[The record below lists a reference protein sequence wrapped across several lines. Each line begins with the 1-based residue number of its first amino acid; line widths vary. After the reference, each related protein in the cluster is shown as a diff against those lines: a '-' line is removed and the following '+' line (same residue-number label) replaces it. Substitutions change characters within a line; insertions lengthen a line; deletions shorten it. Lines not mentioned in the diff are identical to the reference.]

1 MKKTLKIVLITA
13 ISLVALFAAFVIV
26 SNLIVTGQ
34 TSSLVISP
42 DDAANSGDF
51 DCILVLGCKVRDDGT
66 PSHMLNDRCVVGS
79 ELFLNGAS
87 PVLLMS
93 GDHQSDDY
101 NEVAAMQKVAVDEG
115 VPSENILLDD
125 LGLSTYESVY
135 RAKEVFGFN
144 KILIVTQDYHLPRA
158 LFIAKQLGLDACGV
172 ASNPRSYTNQFF
184 RNVREI
190 FARSKDFIK
199 ALVKPEV

>member
-1 MKKTLKIVLITA
+1 MSIA
-13 ISLVALFAAFVIV
+13 ALFAAFVIV
-26 SNLIVTGQ
+26 SNLIVTRQ
-34 TSSLVISP
+34 TSSLVISSEE
-42 DDAANSGDF
+42 AAGIGDF
-51 DCILVLGCKVRDDGT
+51 DCILVLGCKVKADGT
-66 PSHMLNDRCVVGS
+66 PSDMLNDRCVVGA
-79 ELFLNGAS
+79 ELYLDGAA
-87 PVLLMS
+87 PVILMS

-101 NEVAAMQKVAVDEG
+101 NEVAAMKKVATDEG
-115 VPSENILLDD
+115 VPENAILLDD

-135 RAKEVFGFN
+135 RAKNVFGFN

-190 FARSKDFIK
+190 FARSKDFINV
-199 ALVKPEV
+199 LVQPEL

>member
-1 MKKTLKIVLITA
+1 MKKTLKIVLIVILSIA
-13 ISLVALFAAFVIV
+13 ALFSAFVIV
-26 SNLIVTGQ
+26 SNLIVTEQ
-34 TSSLVISP
+34 TSSLVISSE
-42 DDAANSGDF
+42 DAADSGDF
-51 DCILVLGCKVRDDGT
+51 DCILVLGCKVNANGT
-66 PSHMLNDRCVVGS
+66 PSHMLNDRCVYGA
-79 ELFLNGAS
+79 ELYLDGAA
-87 PVLLMS
+87 PIILMS
-93 GDHQSDDY
+93 GDHQNDDY

-115 VPSENILLDD
+115 VPSESILLDD

-158 LFIAKQLGLDACGV
+158 LFIAKQLGLDAYGV
-172 ASNPRSYTNQFF
+172 ASNPRSYTNQFS

-199 ALVKPEV
+199 ALVKN

>member
-1 MKKTLKIVLITA
+1 MKKALKIILIVILSIA
-13 ISLVALFAAFVIV
+13 ALFAAFVIV

-42 DDAANSGDF
+42 EDAAKIGDF
-51 DCILVLGCKVRDDGT
+51 DCIIVLGCKVKSDGT
-66 PSHMLNDRCVVGS
+66 PSDMLNDRCVVGA
-79 ELFLNGAS
+79 ELYLDGAA
-87 PVLLMS
+87 PVILMS

-101 NEVAAMQKVAVDEG
+101 NEVAAMKKVAIDEG
-115 VPSENILLDD
+115 VPENAIVLDD
-125 LGLSTYESVY
+125 LGLSTYESVF
-135 RAKEVFGFN
+135 RAKNVFGFN

-184 RNVREI
+184 RNVREV

-199 ALVKPEV
+199 ALVQPEL

>member
-1 MKKTLKIVLITA
+1 MKKALKIILIVILSIA
-13 ISLVALFAAFVIV
+13 SLFAAFVIV

-34 TSSLVISP
+34 TSSLVIFSEET
-42 DDAANSGDF
+42 AGTGDF
-51 DCILVLGCKVRDDGT
+51 DCILVLGCKVKADGT
-66 PSHMLNDRCVVGS
+66 PSDMLNDRCVVGA
-79 ELFLNGAS
+79 ELYLDGAA
-87 PVLLMS
+87 PVILMS

-101 NEVAAMQKVAVDEG
+101 NEVAAMKKVAIDEG
-115 VPSENILLDD
+115 VPENAIVLDD
-125 LGLSTYESVY
+125 LGLSTYESVF
-135 RAKEVFGFN
+135 RAKNVFGFN

-199 ALVKPEV
+199 ALVQPEL

>member
-1 MKKTLKIVLITA
+1 MKKTLKIVLIVLLSIA
-13 ISLVALFAAFVIV
+13 ALFAAFVIV

-42 DDAANSGDF
+42 EDAADSGDF
-51 DCILVLGCKVRDDGT
+51 DCILVLGCKVNADGT
-66 PSHMLNDRCVVGS
+66 PSHMLNDRCVYGA
-79 ELFLNGAS
+79 ELYLDGAA
-87 PVLLMS
+87 PIILMS

-115 VPSENILLDD
+115 VPSESILLDD

-172 ASNPRSYTNQFF
+172 VSNPRSYTNQFF
-184 RNVREI
+184 RNVREV